1 MDRKS
6 VFVTGM
12 SCSGCEERVENAL
25 MNLSGVNR
33 VDANCDAGT
42 VDVVVEEDV
51 DEGDLYTMIEQA
63 GYDVS
68 E

>member
-1 MDRKS
+1 
-6 VFVTGM
+6 M